1 MAIEEAKSAICKAQ
15 DDMKRYYNRR
25 RTLAPVFKPSDKV
38 FLDALDIRTTCPSQ
52 KLLHRQL
59 GPFVVEWQIGPMAY
73 RLRLPHQMKQ
83 LHPVFNVV
91 KLTLAPD
98 DLITGWKMEDHPL
111 PIVINREA
119 EWKVEEILNS
129 YWHQRRFL

>member
-15 DDMKRYYNRR
+15 DNMKRYYNRR

-52 KLLHRQL
+52 KLLHQQL

-98 DLITGWKMEDHPL
+98 NLITGWKMEDHPL
-111 PIVINREA
+111 PIVIDREA
-119 EWKVEEILNS
+119 E
-129 YWHQRRFL
+129 